1 MTKIS
6 AKRTLRNDIVIN
18 LKNSLSYLGDY
29 LSDKKLNSRL
39 EKASKLLTKG
49 IKEKKIEK
57 RNLEQAKISEKENIT
72 IDSAKSSKTPAGKGM
87 KTTVHQVEE
96 TPISSKTTTGEQ
108 PSTIATVKARMPR
121 GGKPKVEK

>member
-39 EKASKLLTKG
+39 EKVSKLLTKG
-49 IKEKKIEK
+49 IKEKKIKK
-57 RNLEQAKISEKENIT
+57 RNLEKAKISEKENIT
-72 IDSAKSSKTPAGKGM
+72 INSANSSKTPAVKSV
-87 KTTVHQVEE
+87 KTAVNQSED
-96 TPISSKTTTGEQ
+96 TPISSKTTTSEL
-108 PSTIATVKARMPR
+108 PNAIATVKARTPKN
-121 GGKPKVEK
+121 GKPKVEK

>member
-29 LSDKKLNSRL
+29 LSDKKLDSRL

-72 IDSAKSSKTPAGKGM
+72 TDSAKSSKTPAGKDM
-87 KTTVHQVEE
+87 KTTLHQVKDN
-96 TPISSKTTTGEQ
+96 PISSKTTTGEE
-108 PSTIATVKARMPR
+108 SSAIATVKARTPR
-121 GGKPKVEK
+121 NGKQKVEK

>member
-29 LSDKKLNSRL
+29 LSDKKLDSRL

-72 IDSAKSSKTPAGKGM
+72 SDSAKSSKTPAGKDM
-87 KTTVHQVEE
+87 KTTLHQVEDN
-96 TPISSKTTTGEQ
+96 PISSKTTTGEE
-108 PSTIATVKARMPR
+108 SSAIATVKARTPR
-121 GGKPKVEK
+121 NGKQKVEK